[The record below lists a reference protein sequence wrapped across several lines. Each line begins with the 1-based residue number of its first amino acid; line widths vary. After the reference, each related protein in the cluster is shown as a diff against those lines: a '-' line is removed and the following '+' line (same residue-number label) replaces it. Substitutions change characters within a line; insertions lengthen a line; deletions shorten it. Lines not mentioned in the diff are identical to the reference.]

1 MVFKASL
8 RRRLERLERAAG
20 LDGRDIAI
28 ILLDTLDPDEGQ
40 FERKQQ
46 EYLAEHGQRMED
58 IQDWFI
64 VEGFGPRLLELTSKV
79 MYGEQ
84 IVS

>member
-1 MVFKASL
+1 VVYYASL

-20 LDGRDIAI
+20 LHGGDIAFI
-28 ILLDTLDPDEGQ
+28 FLDALDPDERQ

-58 IQDWFI
+58 IEDWFI

-79 MYGEQ
+79 VYGEQ